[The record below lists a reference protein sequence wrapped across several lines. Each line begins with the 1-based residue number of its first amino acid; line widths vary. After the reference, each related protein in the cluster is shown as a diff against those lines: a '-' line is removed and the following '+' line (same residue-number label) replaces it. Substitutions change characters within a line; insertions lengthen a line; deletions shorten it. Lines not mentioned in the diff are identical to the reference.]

1 MSYVDFIFFCR
12 NVVVYLPPL
21 FLTNTYLNFLM
32 SNINFLSIDQ
42 LNLQEFDSNSEL
54 IPLLTPED
62 EAEMNNEELPASL
75 PILPLRN
82 TVLFPG
88 VVIPISAGRDKSIKL
103 INDANAGDKII
114 GVVAQK
120 NEDIE
125 DPSKNDIHTIGTVAR
140 ILRVLKMPDGNI
152 TVILQGKKRFEID
165 QVTSESPYIK
175 ATVKEVEEKRPG
187 KHDTEFTAIV
197 ESIKE
202 LAIEIIKESPNIPT
216 EATFAI
222 KNIESQSFLI
232 NFVSSNMNLSVH
244 EKQNLLV
251 MNTLKERAL
260 ETLRFMNV
268 ELQKLELK
276 NDIQSKVRFDL
287 DQQQREYFL
296 HQQMKTIQEELGGV
310 SQEQEMD
317 EMRQKAKTKKWDDKT
332 HSHFEKELS
341 KMQRMNPQAPDFGI
355 QRNYLELFLELP
367 WNEFSKDNFDLKRAQ
382 KILDRDHFGLED
394 VKKRMIEHLAVLK
407 LRNDMKSPI
416 LCLTGPPGVGKTSI
430 GKSVAAALGREYVRI
445 SLGGLRDEAE
455 IRGHRKTYIGAM
467 PGRIIQSLKKAGT
480 SNPVFVLDEID
491 KLSNSNHGDPSS
503 ALLEVLDP
511 EQNNSFYDNFLEY
524 GYDLSKVMFIATSN
538 NLSAIQPALRDRME
552 VIKMSG
558 YTIEEKVEIARQHL
572 FPKQLAAHGLTAK
585 DLSIG
590 KKQLEKIVE
599 GYTRESGVRGLEAK
613 IAQVVRHA
621 AKSVAMEEEYNQKVT
636 DEDIVQVLGAPRM
649 ARDKSESNEVAG
661 VVTGLAWTSVGG
673 DILFIESLLSPGK
686 GSMTITGNLG
696 TVMKESATIALE
708 YIKANTALLGLD
720 SDVISKYNIHLHVPE
735 GATPKDGPSAGI
747 AMLTSL
753 VSLFTQK
760 KIKKSIAMTGEI
772 TLRGKVLP
780 VGGIKEKILAAK
792 RANIKEIILCA
803 ENKQDIDEIKPDY
816 IKGLTFHYVKEMSE
830 VLQVAIT
837 DQKVKNA
844 KKL

>member
-1 MSYVDFIFFCR
+1 
-12 NVVVYLPPL
+12 
-21 FLTNTYLNFLM
+21 M
-32 SNINFLSIDQ
+32 SNHKILTIDNLS
-42 LNLQEFDSNSEL
+42 LQEFDSEADL

-62 EAEMNNEELPASL
+62 EEEMNNEALPELLA
-75 PILPLRN
+75 ILPLRN
-82 TVLFPG
+82 MVLFPG
-88 VVIPISAGRDKSIKL
+88 VVIPITAGRDKSIKL
-103 INDANAGDKII
+103 INDANAAGKNI
-114 GVVAQK
+114 GVVAQI
-120 NEDIE
+120 NEEEE
-125 DPSKNDIHTIGTVAR
+125 DPTKSDIHKIGTIAR
-140 ILRVLKMPDGNI
+140 ILRVLKMPDGNV
-152 TVILQGKKRFEID
+152 TVILQGKKRFEI
-165 QVTSESPYIK
+165 ESVIEETPYITAK
-175 ATVKEVEEKRPG
+175 IKEVPEKRP
-187 KHDTEFTAIV
+187 KKNDTEFVAILDSV
-197 ESIKE
+197 KE
-202 LAIEIIKESPNIPT
+202 LAIQIIKESPNIPS

-232 NFVSSNMNLSVH
+232 NFVTSNMNLSVK
-244 EKQNLLV
+244 EKQDLLAI
-251 MNTLKERAL
+251 NHLKDRAL
-260 ETLRFMNV
+260 ETLRYMNI

-310 SQEQEMD
+310 SQEEEMD
-317 EMRQKAKTKKWDDKT
+317 EMLEKSFSKKWDEKT
-332 HSHFEKELS
+332 KQHFEKELS
-341 KMQRMNPQAPDFGI
+341 KMRRMNPQAPDFGI

-367 WNEFSKDNFDLKRAQ
+367 WNEYSKDNFDLKRAQ
-382 KILDRDHFGLED
+382 KILDKDHFGLED

-416 LCLTGPPGVGKTSI
+416 ICLTGPPGVGKTSI
-430 GKSVAAALGREYVRI
+430 GRSIAEALGREYVRI
-445 SLGGLRDEAE
+445 SLGGLRDESE

-491 KLSNSNHGDPSS
+491 KLSNSHSGDPSS

-511 EQNNSFYDNFLEY
+511 EQNNSFYDNFLEM

-538 NLSAIQPALRDRME
+538 NMAAIQPALQDRME
-552 VIKMSG
+552 VIRMSG

-572 FPKQLAAHGLTAK
+572 FPRQLKEHGLTTK

-613 IAQVVRHA
+613 IAQVIRNA
-621 AKSVAMEEEYNQKVT
+621 AKSIAMDEEYNKKVT
-636 DEDIVQVLGAPRM
+636 DEDIIKSLGVPRLE
-649 ARDKSESNEVAG
+649 RDKYENNDVAG

-686 GSMTITGNLG
+686 GTMTITGNLG

-708 YIKANTALLGLD
+708 YIKANTKLLGLD
-720 SDVISKYNIHLHVPE
+720 SEILSKYNIHLHVPE

-760 KIKKSIAMTGEI
+760 RVKKNLAMTGEI

-792 RANIKEIILCA
+792 RANIKEIILCH
-803 ENKQDIDEIKPDY
+803 ENKSDIDEIKPEY
-816 IKGLTFHYVKEMSE
+816 LEGLSFHYVKEMSE
-830 VLQVAIT
+830 VLKFALT

-844 KKL
+844 KDL

>member
-1 MSYVDFIFFCR
+1 
-12 NVVVYLPPL
+12 
-21 FLTNTYLNFLM
+21 M
-32 SNINFLSIDQ
+32 SNHKILTIDNLS
-42 LNLQEFDSNSEL
+42 LQEFDTEADL

-62 EAEMNNEELPASL
+62 EEEMNNEALPESL
-75 PILPLRN
+75 AILPLRN
-82 TVLFPG
+82 MVLFPG
-88 VVIPISAGRDKSIKL
+88 VVIPITAGRDKSIKL
-103 INDANAGDKII
+103 INDANAAGKVI

-120 NEDIE
+120 NEEDE
-125 DPSKNDIHTIGTVAR
+125 DPTTDDIHKIGTVAR
-140 ILRVLKMPDGNI
+140 ILRVLKMPDGNV

-165 QVTSESPYIK
+165 NVVSEAPYIV
-175 ATVKEVEEKRPG
+175 ANIKEIAEKRPA
-187 KHDTEFTAIV
+187 KHDTEFVAILDSV
-197 ESIKE
+197 KE
-202 LAIEIIKESPNIPT
+202 LAIQIIKESPNIPT

-232 NFVSSNMNLSVH
+232 NFVTSNMNLSVR
-244 EKQNLLV
+244 EKQDLLAI
-251 MNTLKERAL
+251 NELKLRAL
-260 ETLRFMNV
+260 ETLRYMNI

-310 SQEQEMD
+310 SQEEEMD
-317 EMRQKAKTKKWDDKT
+317 EMSLKAKSKKWDEKT
-332 HSHFEKELS
+332 QKHFEKELS
-341 KMQRMNPQAPDFGI
+341 KMRKMNPQAPDFGI
-355 QRNYLELFLELP
+355 QRNYLELFLDLP
-367 WNEFSKDNFDLKRAQ
+367 WNEYSKDNFDLKRAQ

-416 LCLTGPPGVGKTSI
+416 ICLTGPPGVGKTSI
-430 GKSVAAALGREYVRI
+430 GRSIAEALGRKYVRI

-491 KLSNSNHGDPSS
+491 KLSNGSQGDPSS

-511 EQNNSFYDNFLEY
+511 EQNNSFYDNFLEM

-538 NLSAIQPALRDRME
+538 NMANIQPALKDRME
-552 VIKMSG
+552 IIQMSG
-558 YTIEEKVEIARQHL
+558 YTIEEKVEISRQHL
-572 FPKQLAAHGLTAK
+572 FPRQLKEHGLTSK
-585 DLSIG
+585 DLTIG

-613 IAQVVRHA
+613 IAQVIRNA
-621 AKSVAMEEEYNQKVT
+621 AKSVAMEEDYNKKVT
-636 DEDIVQVLGAPRM
+636 DQDIIKTLGVPRLE
-649 ARDKSESNEVAG
+649 RDKYENNDVAG

-686 GSMTITGNLG
+686 GGMTITGNLG

-708 YIKANTALLGLD
+708 YIKANTAILGLD
-720 SDVISKYNIHLHVPE
+720 SELLSKYNIHLHVPE

-753 VSLFTQK
+753 VSLLTQK
-760 KIKKSIAMTGEI
+760 RVKKNLAMTGEI

-780 VGGIKEKILAAK
+780 VGGLKEKILAAK
-792 RANIKEIILCA
+792 RANIKEIILCQD
-803 ENKQDIDEIKPDY
+803 NKSDIDEIKPEY
-816 IKGLTFHYVKEMSE
+816 LEGLTFHYVREMSD
-830 VLQVAIT
+830 VLKFALT

-844 KKL
+844 KVL